1 MRTYYILKMKNWN
14 IDLYKKDKTLPFSW
28 IESDK
33 SFSEDYEII
42 KHFESFDDTIN
53 VIRKLNEDF
62 IESNNSMCF
71 ENEDTSTTKDEKYI
85 ESLEKQNTEM
95 KNIISEYYD
104 LVEEMLM
111 FKKRNTEKAVKVMV
125 KAEKFIK
132 E

>member
-1 MRTYYILKMKNWN
+1 MPKPKREDE
-14 IDLYKKDKTLPFSW
+14 IDLITREY
-28 IESDK
+28 
-33 SFSEDYEII
+33 
-42 KHFESFDDTIN
+42 
-53 VIRKLNEDF
+53 V
-62 IESNNSMCF
+62 
-71 ENEDTSTTKDEKYI
+71 

-111 FKKRNTEKAVKVMV
+111 FEKHDTEKAVKIMV

>member
-1 MRTYYILKMKNWN
+1 MPKPKREDEV
-14 IDLYKKDKTLPFSW
+14 DLITREY
-28 IESDK
+28 
-33 SFSEDYEII
+33 
-42 KHFESFDDTIN
+42 
-53 VIRKLNEDF
+53 V
-62 IESNNSMCF
+62 
-71 ENEDTSTTKDEKYI
+71 

-111 FKKRNTEKAVKVMV
+111 FKYDLVKKMFMFEKHDTEKAVKIMT

>member
-1 MRTYYILKMKNWN
+1 MPKPKREDE
-14 IDLYKKDKTLPFSW
+14 IDLITREY
-28 IESDK
+28 
-33 SFSEDYEII
+33 
-42 KHFESFDDTIN
+42 
-53 VIRKLNEDF
+53 V
-62 IESNNSMCF
+62 
-71 ENEDTSTTKDEKYI
+71 

-111 FKKRNTEKAVKVMV
+111 FKKRDTEKALKIMV

>member
-1 MRTYYILKMKNWN
+1 MPKPKREDEV
-14 IDLYKKDKTLPFSW
+14 DLITREY
-28 IESDK
+28 
-33 SFSEDYEII
+33 
-42 KHFESFDDTIN
+42 
-53 VIRKLNEDF
+53 V
-62 IESNNSMCF
+62 
-71 ENEDTSTTKDEKYI
+71 

-111 FKKRNTEKAVKVMV
+111 FEKHDTEKAVKIMV